1 VSEFELELV
10 EERARDLYEEL
21 AYLGYLGELTTEML
35 LDGLS
40 CAGLT
45 LYPDAD
51 MESSRAFLALYAR
64 QWQRLLGDE

>member
-21 AYLGYLGELTTEML
+21 ACLGYLGELTTAML
-35 LDGLS
+35 LDGLA

-45 LYPDAD
+45 LCLDQD
-51 MESSRAFLALYAR
+51 NESSRAFLTMYAR